1 MITTDNFFENE
12 IILEDDRARLEPLT
26 EKHIDALMAIALSN
40 NDIWKFT
47 LANITDEKSFTTYFN
62 TALKEREN
70 KTSYPFA
77 MFDKKE
83 NRYVGCTRYANISFR
98 DKRLEIGWTW
108 IDPQLQGS
116 GINKHN
122 KFLML
127 QFAFETLNLNRVELK
142 TAGTN
147 LKSQRAMEKIGA
159 VREGVLRKHSINDV
173 GVTRDTVYYSF
184 INDDWPF
191 IKETIFKELIN
202 IPQSR

>member
-1 MITTDNFFENE
+1 MDYTGFFEKE

-26 EKHIDALMAIALSN
+26 QQHFEPLMAIALSN
-40 NDIWKFT
+40 PDIWKFT
-47 LANITDEKSFTTYFN
+47 LANITDEKSFTNYFN
-62 TALKEREN
+62 TAMKEKEN
-70 KTSYPFA
+70 KVSYPFA

-83 NRYVGCTRYANISFR
+83 KRYVGCTRYANISFR
-98 DKRLEIGWTW
+98 DERLEIGWTW
-108 IDPQLQGS
+108 IDPLLQGS

-127 QFAFETLNLNRVELK
+127 QYCFETLQLNRVELK

-159 VREGVLRKHSINDV
+159 IREGVLRKHSINDI

-184 INDDWPF
+184 ISDEWPQIKKAIFPEF
-191 IKETIFKELIN
+191 IKE
-202 IPQSR
+202 

>member
-1 MITTDNFFENE
+1 MDHSKFFNEE
-12 IILEDDRARLEPLT
+12 IILEDERARLEPLT
-26 EKHIDALMAIALSN
+26 QKHFGPLMAIALSN
-40 NDIWKFT
+40 ADIWKFT
-47 LANITDEKSFTTYFN
+47 MANIFDENSFTHYFN
-62 TALKEREN
+62 TALKEKEN

-83 NRYVGCTRYANISFR
+83 GRYVGCTRYANISFR

-108 IDPQLQGS
+108 IDPLLQGS

-127 QFAFETLNLNRVELK
+127 QFAFEKLGLNRVELK

-159 VREGVLRKHSINDV
+159 IREGVLRKHSINDIGSV
-173 GVTRDTVYYSF
+173 RDTVYYSF
-184 INDDWPF
+184 INDEWPAV
-191 IKETIFKELIN
+191 KEKIFKEFLV
-202 IPQSR
+202 S

>member
-1 MITTDNFFENE
+1 MNTDNFFEQEIVLENE
-12 IILEDDRARLEPLT
+12 RARLEPFT
-26 EKHIDALMAIALSN
+26 PKHFDALKAIALSN
-40 NDIWKFT
+40 SDIWKFT
-47 LANITDEKSFTTYFN
+47 LANIVDEESFSNYFN

-83 NRYVGCTRYANISFR
+83 NRYAGCTRYANISFR

-108 IDPQLQGS
+108 IDPLLQGS

-122 KFLML
+122 KYLML
-127 QFAFETLNLNRVELK
+127 QFAFETMGLNRVELK

-159 VREGVLRKHSINDV
+159 IREGLLRKHSINDI
-173 GVTRDTVYYSF
+173 GTIRDTVYYSF
-184 INDDWPF
+184 INDEWPAV
-191 IKETIFKELIN
+191 KEKIFKEFLI
-202 IPQSR
+202 S

>member
-1 MITTDNFFENE
+1 MITTDNFFEQD

-26 EKHIDALMAIALSN
+26 ESHYGALMAIALSN
-40 NDIWKFT
+40 NKIWKFT
-47 LANITDEKSFTTYFN
+47 LANITDERSFRNYFD

-70 KTSYPFA
+70 KTSFPFA
-77 MFDKKE
+77 MFDKQA
-83 NRYVGCTRYANISFR
+83 NRYVGCTRYANISFK

-108 IDPQLQGS
+108 IDPLLQGS

-127 QFAFETLNLNRVELK
+127 QFAFETLILNRVELK

-184 INDDWPF
+184 INDEWPQ
-191 IKETIFKELIN
+191 IKESIFKEFITHLK
-202 IPQSR
+202 

>member
-1 MITTDNFFENE
+1 MDHTNFLEHN
-12 IILEDDRARLEPLT
+12 IILEDERARLEPLT
-26 EKHIDALMAIALSN
+26 QNHFNDLVAIALSN
-40 NDIWKFT
+40 PDIWKFT
-47 LANITDEKSFTTYFN
+47 LANIVDEAGFTNYFN

-70 KTSYPFA
+70 KASYPFA

-83 NRYVGCTRYANISFR
+83 NRYAGCTRFANISAR

-108 IDPQLQGS
+108 IDPLLQGS
-116 GINKHN
+116 GLNKHN

-127 QFAFETLNLNRVELK
+127 QFAFETLGLNRVELK

-159 VREGVLRKHSINDV
+159 IREGVLRKHSINDI

-184 INDDWPF
+184 INDEWPDV
-191 IKETIFKELIN
+191 KKNIFKEFLI
-202 IPQSR
+202 S

>member
-1 MITTDNFFENE
+1 MITTDIFFEQE
-12 IILEDDRARLEPLT
+12 IILEDNRARLEPLT
-26 EKHIDALMAIALSN
+26 EKHFDALMAVALSN
-40 NDIWKFT
+40 SDIWKFT
-47 LANITDEKSFTTYFN
+47 LANITDEPSFTHYFN
-62 TALKEREN
+62 TALIEREN
-70 KTSYPFA
+70 KASYPFA

-98 DKRLEIGWTW
+98 DKRMEIGWTW
-108 IDPQLQGS
+108 IDPLLQGS

-159 VREGVLRKHSINDV
+159 VREGVLRKHSINDI
-173 GVTRDTVYYSF
+173 GAIRDTVYYSF
-184 INDDWPF
+184 INDDWPQ
-191 IKETIFKELIN
+191 IKKDIFKDFITPLT
-202 IPQSR
+202 

>member
-1 MITTDNFFENE
+1 MDHSDFFSRE
-12 IILEDDRARLEPLT
+12 IILEDNRARLEPLT
-26 EKHIDALMAIALSN
+26 QKHFEPLVTIALSN
-40 NDIWKFT
+40 SDIWKFT
-47 LANITDEKSFTTYFN
+47 LANITDQDSFTNYFN

-70 KTSYPFA
+70 KASYPFA

-83 NRYVGCTRYANISFR
+83 NRYAGCTRYANISFR

-108 IDPQLQGS
+108 IDPLLQGS

-127 QFAFETLNLNRVELK
+127 QFAFEKLGLHRVELK

-159 VREGVLRKHSINDV
+159 IREGVLRKHSINNI
-173 GVTRDTVYYSF
+173 GTIRDTVYYSF
-184 INDDWPF
+184 LDDEWPAV
-191 IKETIFKELIN
+191 KENIFKEFLV
-202 IPQSR
+202 S

>member
-1 MITTDNFFENE
+1 MITTANFFEQE
-12 IILEDDRARLEPLT
+12 IILEDERARLEPLT
-26 EKHIDALMAIALSN
+26 ATHFAPLMAIALSN
-40 NDIWKFT
+40 SDIWKFT
-47 LANITDEKSFTTYFN
+47 MANIIDENSFAAYFN

-70 KTSYPFA
+70 KTAYPFA

-108 IDPQLQGS
+108 IDPLLQGS

-122 KFLML
+122 KYLML
-127 QFAFETLNLNRVELK
+127 QFAFEKLNLNRVELK

-159 VREGVLRKHSINDV
+159 VREGVLRKHSINDI
-173 GVTRDTVYYSF
+173 GAIRDTVYYSF
-184 INDDWPF
+184 INDEWPVV
-191 IKETIFKELIN
+191 KQNIFKEFMN
-202 IPQSR
+202 S

>member
-1 MITTDNFFENE
+1 MITTNNFFEQD

-26 EKHIDALMAIALSN
+26 EKHFDALMTIALSN

-47 LANITDEKSFTTYFN
+47 LANIFDESSFRNYFN

-70 KTSYPFA
+70 KSSYPFA

-83 NRYVGCTRYANISFR
+83 NRYVGCTRYANISFK

-108 IDPQLQGS
+108 IDPILQGS

-159 VREGVLRKHSINDV
+159 VREGVLRKHSINDA
-173 GVTRDTVYYSF
+173 GLTRDTVYYSF
-184 INDDWPF
+184 INEEWPQ
-191 IKETIFKELIN
+191 IKETIFKEFTTPLT
-202 IPQSR
+202 

>member
-1 MITTDNFFENE
+1 MDYADFFDKE

-26 EKHIDALMAIALSN
+26 PRHYDALMAIALSN
-40 NDIWKFT
+40 ADIWKFT
-47 LANITDEKSFTTYFN
+47 LANITDEKSFSNYFD
-62 TALKEREN
+62 TALKEKEN
-70 KTSYPFA
+70 KASYPFA
-77 MFDKKE
+77 MFDKRE

-108 IDPQLQGS
+108 IDPLLQGS

-127 QFAFETLNLNRVELK
+127 QYCFETLELNRVELK

-159 VREGVLRKHSINDV
+159 IREGVLRKHSINDV

-184 INDDWPF
+184 ISDEWPEIKKTIFPEF
-191 IKETIFKELIN
+191 IKG
-202 IPQSR
+202 

>member
-1 MITTDNFFENE
+1 MITTTNFFEQD
-12 IILEDDRARLEPLT
+12 IMLEDERARLEPLT
-26 EKHIDALMAIALSN
+26 AKHYAPLMAIAISN
-40 NDIWKFT
+40 SDIWKFT
-47 LANITDEKSFTTYFN
+47 LANIIDENSFAVYFN
-62 TALKEREN
+62 TALKERED

-108 IDPQLQGS
+108 IDPLLQGS

-122 KFLML
+122 KYLML
-127 QFAFETLNLNRVELK
+127 QFAFEKLDLNRVELK

-159 VREGVLRKHSINDV
+159 VREGVLRKHSINDI
-173 GVTRDTVYYSF
+173 GVIRDTVYYSF
-184 INDDWPF
+184 INDEWPA
-191 IKETIFKELIN
+191 IKENIFKEFMN
-202 IPQSR
+202 S

>member
-1 MITTDNFFENE
+1 MDYTDFFERE

-26 EKHIDALMAIALSN
+26 PKHYDALMAIALSN
-40 NDIWKFT
+40 PDIWKFT
-47 LANITDEKSFTTYFN
+47 MANITDEQSFSRYFN
-62 TALKEREN
+62 TALKEKEN
-70 KTSYPFA
+70 KASYPFA

-108 IDPQLQGS
+108 IDPLLQGS

-127 QFAFETLNLNRVELK
+127 QYCFETLELNRVELK
-142 TAGTN
+142 TSGTN

-159 VREGVLRKHSINDV
+159 IREGVLRKHSINDV
-173 GVTRDTVYYSF
+173 GFVRDTVYYSF
-184 INDDWPF
+184 ISDEWPGIKKAIFPEF
-191 IKETIFKELIN
+191 IKK
-202 IPQSR
+202 

>member
-1 MITTDNFFENE
+1 MITTDNFFEQQ

-26 EKHIDALMAIALSN
+26 EKHFDALMAIALSN
-40 NDIWKFT
+40 TDIWKFT
-47 LANITDEKSFTTYFN
+47 LANIVDEQSFTSYFN

-83 NRYVGCTRYANISFR
+83 NRYVGCTRYANISFK

-108 IDPQLQGS
+108 IDPLLQGS

-122 KFLML
+122 KYLML
-127 QFAFETLNLNRVELK
+127 QFAFETLKLNRVELK

-159 VREGVLRKHSINDV
+159 VREGVLRKHSINDI
-173 GVTRDTVYYSF
+173 GVIRDTVYYSF
-184 INDDWPF
+184 INDDWPQ
-191 IKETIFKELIN
+191 IKKTIFKEFITPLT
-202 IPQSR
+202 

>member
-1 MITTDNFFENE
+1 MIIPDNFFDQK

-26 EKHIDALMAIALSN
+26 TKHFNALMAIALSN
-40 NDIWKFT
+40 NEIWKFT
-47 LANITDEKSFTTYFN
+47 LANITDENSFAYYFN
-62 TALKEREN
+62 TAFKEREN
-70 KTSYPFA
+70 KASYPFA

-83 NRYVGCTRYANISFR
+83 NRYVGCTRFANISFK

-108 IDPQLQGS
+108 IDPLIQGS

-127 QFAFETLNLNRVELK
+127 QFAFETLHLNRVELK

-159 VREGVLRKHSINDV
+159 LREGVLRKHSINDI
-173 GVTRDTVYYSF
+173 GVARDTVYYSF
-184 INDDWPF
+184 INDDWPQ
-191 IKETIFKELIN
+191 IKETIFKEFIN
-202 IPQSR
+202 SP